1 MVSTASVPP
10 SLLHHLLPMA
20 VVLGMSCSGPL
31 VAQEAEELPTLVVGE
46 SRLHLLNPADA
57 GSSLRQIDP
66 GQERY
71 SLPLLL
77 QGFPGVV
84 ALESF
89 GGIEP
94 PRISIRGSGLQSA
107 PVSRGFLPR
116 WNGLPLCWADLSFNA
131 AWLDLALSDE
141 LVLRRGPAAWI
152 GGTGAMGGSLELL
165 SRTGF
170 HPHGRP
176 PAATTGPAS
185 LISSPEL
192 SLTVQVDGEG
202 SHWGR
207 LSASLQADPRGASP
221 VEAVLRASN
230 LQSPGFRPH
239 SDQARDSAWL
249 EFSEGANHFSLLAL
263 KGRYEVPG
271 PLLLQEAYAG
281 TWTVPA
287 MVARDQPERDFR
299 MQRLAWRSG
308 FPCGTGWLEGGL
320 GLQSSWDRFRQLQA
334 NGITEHDSLDAAL
347 FLAWASTQHPLPGEG
362 QWLAR
367 LDLLGGTRRAERFL
381 NNSGVAGTRLSED
394 RLEAQSHSLLVQ
406 YCHDLHASLW
416 LELGLNAALWV
427 RDRHNRQDIM
437 GGNLSHGWSDAR
449 LLPCILLTKDLGRTL
464 AVHAAWTRSAEA
476 PTFDDLMPLTGAGLG
491 LHSSNQSLHTQTA
504 DTLELGL
511 NWRGNAWKLELNA
524 YTAAWQ
530 GELLRLSDS
539 AGNSLGTVN
548 AGRTRHQG
556 IELAGHYRF
565 PLPVGSLRLRQSL
578 TLQELRFAGDPVRG
592 DGRLA
597 GFPPLSGQTALRYE
611 PDRRAWLAATLDY
624 TAGQTQADHAG
635 RLGYGGSAMLGL
647 EAGWRIRKTTTLQA
661 GILNLLDRRAIAS
674 TAGVLD
680 VARTPA
686 TTALFLPAPPRRYTV
701 SVTTSW

>member
-1 MVSTASVPP
+1 
-10 SLLHHLLPMA
+10 MA
-20 VVLGMSCSGPL
+20 MVLGTACCAPL
-31 VAQEAEELPTLVVGE
+31 TAQETEELPTLVVGE
-46 SRLHLLNPADA
+46 SRLPLFSSLSA
-57 GSSLRQIDP
+57 GTDLRQIDP

-77 QGFPGVV
+77 QGLPGVV

-107 PVSRGFLPR
+107 PVARGFLPR

-131 AWLDLALSDE
+131 AWLDLALADE
-141 LVLRRGPAAWI
+141 LVLRRGPAAWME
-152 GGTGAMGGSLELL
+152 GSGTMGGCLELL
-165 SRTGF
+165 SHTGF
-170 HPHGRP
+170 HPYGRP
-176 PAATTGPAS
+176 PAASSGPAS

-192 SLTVQVDGEG
+192 SLTLQVDGEG

-221 VEAVLRASN
+221 VEALLRTST
-230 LQSPGFRPH
+230 QRSPGFRPH
-239 SDQARDSAWL
+239 SEQARDSAWL

-263 KGRYEVPG
+263 KGRYQVPG
-271 PLLLQEAYAG
+271 PLLLQEACAD
-281 TWTVPA
+281 TWTIPA
-287 MVARDQPERDFR
+287 TVARDQPERDFR
-299 MQRLAWRSG
+299 VQKLAWRSG
-308 FPCGTGWLEGGL
+308 FPCGAGWMEGGL

-334 NGITEHDSLDAAL
+334 NGITEQDSLDAAL
-347 FLAWASTQHPLPGEG
+347 FLAWESTQHALPGEG
-362 QWLAR
+362 RWLAR

-381 NNSGVAGTRLSED
+381 NNRGISGARISDD
-394 RLEAQSHSLLVQ
+394 RLEAQSHSLLVR
-406 YCHDLHASLW
+406 YRHDLLTDLR
-416 LELGLNAALWV
+416 LELGLNGALWV
-427 RDRHNRQDIM
+427 RDRHNRQDIA
-437 GGNLSHGWSDAR
+437 GGNLSRDWSDTR
-449 LLPCILLTKDLGRTL
+449 LLPCLLLSKDLGKGL
-464 AVHAAWTRSAEA
+464 SLHAAWTRSAEA
-476 PTFDDLMPLTGAGLG
+476 PTFEDLMPLTGTGPG
-491 LHSSNQSLHTQTA
+491 LHSSNQRLHTQTA

-511 NWRGNAWKLELNA
+511 NWRGKALKLELNA

-539 AGNSLGTVN
+539 SGNSLGTVN

-565 PLPVGSLRLRQSL
+565 TLSTGNLRLRQSL
-578 TLQELRFAGDPVRG
+578 TLQELRFAGDTVRG
-592 DGRLA
+592 NGRLA

-635 RLGYGGSAMLGL
+635 LLSYGGSAMLGL
-647 EAGWRIRKTTTLQA
+647 DIGWRIRKTMTLQA

-680 VARTPA
+680 LARTPA
-686 TTALFLPAPPRRYTV
+686 ATVLFLPAPPRRYTV